1 MGQWFQRFV
10 ASGLH
15 GEVSDATI
23 QGYLRSA
30 SQLEDIWQQIDDD
43 VDAFIAQGIAP
54 WDAYARMGYALAY
67 VRACR
72 TNVVFVQEL
81 LKADAAAE
89 PASAGYLPKITYDQ
103 ALALCEHIE
112 PYLEEAI
119 KASTNSRYVP
129 TTYAL
134 PLTLGPHIRY
144 ANQHFPLP
152 HLQGIIGAAQQTRDW
167 AAGLLAKYE
176 LALRA
181 AKTPVPQ
188 PVSTHVEEMRNELGL
203 GDFHLRTGVDM
214 VGQISN
220 GQTTDELSKKADGF
234 LWEAM
239 QSFFK
244 VSQLVAISGTPAPAR
259 PSRNAPGIASHEQ
272 TYQRPAAPK
281 LNPEIPVPPAPKPN
295 PEIPAPP
302 SPDMSDMLN
311 QVITAPGAVQQVPA
325 PSLPDVSDI
334 LNQVITDRGGTQAV
348 PASPSP
354 DVSDMLN
361 QVITDHGGAQAVPA
375 SPSPDASDMLNQVIA
390 DAGMTQEVPRPPLTR
405 GPDAVARAS
414 QPDKST
420 SGDNVLDMLSEI
432 CGEQK
437 NNE

>member
-81 LKADAAAE
+81 LKADATAE

-129 TTYAL
+129 ATYAL

-188 PVSTHVEEMRNELGL
+188 PVSTHVEEMRSELGL
-203 GDFHLRTGVDM
+203 GDFHLRTGIDM

-239 QSFFK
+239 ESFFK
-244 VSQLVAISGTPAPAR
+244 VSQLVAISGTPASAR

-281 LNPEIPVPPAPKPN
+281 LN

-325 PSLPDVSDI
+325 PSLPDMSDM
-334 LNQVITDRGGTQAV
+334 LNQVITAPVGAQAV
-348 PASPSP
+348 PASPSS

-361 QVITDHGGAQAVPA
+361 QVI
-375 SPSPDASDMLNQVIA
+375 A
-390 DAGMTQEVPRPPLTR
+390 DTGTTQEVPRPPLTK

-414 QPDKST
+414 QRDKST

-437 NNE
+437 NND

>member
-129 TTYAL
+129 ATYAL

-188 PVSTHVEEMRNELGL
+188 PVSTHVEEMRSELGL

-239 QSFFK
+239 ESFFK

-259 PSRNAPGIASHEQ
+259 PSRNAPGIVSHEQ
-272 TYQRPAAPK
+272 TYQRSA
-281 LNPEIPVPPAPKPN
+281 APKPN

-361 QVITDHGGAQAVPA
+361 QVI
-375 SPSPDASDMLNQVIA
+375 A
-390 DAGMTQEVPRPPLTR
+390 DTGTTQEVPRPPLTR

-437 NNE
+437 NND

>member
-30 SQLEDIWQQIDDD
+30 SQLEDIWQQIDDS

-188 PVSTHVEEMRNELGL
+188 PVSTHVEEMRSELGL
-203 GDFHLRTGVDM
+203 GDFHLRTGIDM

-239 QSFFK
+239 ESFFK
-244 VSQLVAISGTPAPAR
+244 VSQLVAISGTPASAR
-259 PSRNAPGIASHEQ
+259 PSRNAPGIVSHEQ

-281 LNPEIPVPPAPKPN
+281 LNPEIP
-295 PEIPAPP
+295 APP
-302 SPDMSDMLN
+302 SPDVSDMLN

-325 PSLPDVSDI
+325 PSLPDMSDM
-334 LNQVITDRGGTQAV
+334 LNQVITAPVGAQAV

-361 QVITDHGGAQAVPA
+361 QVI
-375 SPSPDASDMLNQVIA
+375 A
-390 DAGMTQEVPRPPLTR
+390 DTGTTQEVPRPPLTR

-437 NNE
+437 NND

>member
-30 SQLEDIWQQIDDD
+30 SQLEDIWQQIDDN
-43 VDAFIAQGIAP
+43 VDAFIAQGMAP

-119 KASTNSRYVP
+119 KASTNARYVP

-134 PLTLGPHIRY
+134 PLTLGPHVRY

-188 PVSTHVEEMRNELGL
+188 PVATHVEEMRSELGL
-203 GDFHLRTGVDM
+203 GDFHLRTGIDM

-239 QSFFK
+239 ESFFK
-244 VSQLVAISGTPAPAR
+244 VSQLVAIPGTPAPAR
-259 PSRNAPGIASHEQ
+259 PSRFAPGIVSHEQ
-272 TYQRPAAPK
+272 TYQRPAVPK
-281 LNPEIPVPPAPKPN
+281 LNPEIPVPP
-295 PEIPAPP
+295 
-302 SPDMSDMLN
+302 SPDVSDMLN

-325 PSLPDVSDI
+325 PSLPDMSNL
-334 LNQVITDRGGTQAV
+334 LNQVITERGGTQAV
-348 PASPSP
+348 PASPAP

-361 QVITDHGGAQAVPA
+361 QVI
-375 SPSPDASDMLNQVIA
+375 A
-390 DAGMTQEVPRPPLTR
+390 DTGTTQEVPRPPLTR

-432 CGEQK
+432 SGEQK
-437 NNE
+437 NND

>member
-30 SQLEDIWQQIDDD
+30 SQLEDIWQQIDDS
-43 VDAFIAQGIAP
+43 VDAFIAQGMAP

-129 TTYAL
+129 ITYAL

-188 PVSTHVEEMRNELGL
+188 PVSTHVEEMRSELGL
-203 GDFHLRTGVDM
+203 GDFHLRTGIDM

-239 QSFFK
+239 ESFFK
-244 VSQLVAISGTPAPAR
+244 VSQLVAISGTPASAR
-259 PSRNAPGIASHEQ
+259 PSRNAPGIVSHEQ

-281 LNPEIPVPPAPKPN
+281 LNPEIPVPP
-295 PEIPAPP
+295 
-302 SPDMSDMLN
+302 SPDVSDMLN

-325 PSLPDVSDI
+325 PSLPDVSDM
-334 LNQVITDRGGTQAV
+334 LNQVITDPGGAQAV

-361 QVITDHGGAQAVPA
+361 QVI
-375 SPSPDASDMLNQVIA
+375 A
-390 DAGMTQEVPRPPLTR
+390 DAGTTQEVPRPPLTR

-437 NNE
+437 NND

>member
-30 SQLEDIWQQIDDD
+30 SQLEDIWQQIDDN
-43 VDAFIAQGIAP
+43 VDAFIAQGMAP

-119 KASTNSRYVP
+119 KASTNPRYVP
-129 TTYAL
+129 TPYAL

-188 PVSTHVEEMRNELGL
+188 TVSTHVEEMRSELGL

-239 QSFFK
+239 ESFFK

-272 TYQRPAAPK
+272 TYQRPPAPK
-281 LNPEIPVPPAPKPN
+281 LNTEIPVPS
-295 PEIPAPP
+295 
-302 SPDMSDMLN
+302 SPDVSDMLN

-325 PSLPDVSDI
+325 PSLPDMSDM
-334 LNQVITDRGGTQAV
+334 LNQVITERGGTQAV

-361 QVITDHGGAQAVPA
+361 QVI
-375 SPSPDASDMLNQVIA
+375 A
-390 DAGMTQEVPRPPLTR
+390 DTGTTQEVPRPPLTR

-432 CGEQK
+432 SGEQK
-437 NNE
+437 NND